1 MVGLGEATPSAE
13 RLRLLASWAAP
24 ADRPQDNP
32 TTTPWKELM
41 QITRS
46 TIDTAK
52 GPADW
57 FTGDVYIDSVAA
69 APPPSR
75 MTANLVHFMPGAH
88 PTGTATR

>member
-1 MVGLGEATPSAE
+1 
-13 RLRLLASWAAP
+13 
-24 ADRPQDNP
+24 
-32 TTTPWKELM
+32 M

-46 TIDTAK
+46 AIDTVK

-75 MTANLVHFMPGAH
+75 VTANLVHFMPGARTHWHRH
-88 PTGTATR
+88 PLSQTVFVTKASACASSAADPSR